1 MAVAKKKSNIRL
13 LSDPAILLFEYI
25 LKIES
30 KESID
35 VCTSVFKAVLFIIT
49 KGEINPNVHRMMG
62 GMNE

>member
-13 LSDPAILLFEYI
+13 LSDPAILLFGYI